1 MDRRLLRH
9 SRLLS
14 LASSLATLGLVSVM
28 ITDLRLMILMMMM
41 MRRRIMMM
49 MMMMITDLRFYRTH
63 AAAKHSSVAGSLN
76 ISAYSAGALLLRHK
90 Y

>member
-9 SRLLS
+9 SRLVS

-28 ITDLRLMILMMMM
+28 ITDLRLMMIMMM
-41 MRRRIMMM
+41 MRRRRI
-49 MMMMITDLRFYRTH
+49 MMITDLRFYRTH

-76 ISAYSAGALLLRHK
+76 ISRGAPAA
-90 Y
+90 

>member
-9 SRLLS
+9 SRLVS

-28 ITDLRLMILMMMM
+28 ITDLRLMMMMMIMIMM
-41 MRRRIMMM
+41 MRRRI
-49 MMMMITDLRFYRTH
+49 MMITDLRFYRTH

-76 ISAYSAGALLLRHK
+76 ISIPCRGAPPAA
-90 Y
+90 

>member
-28 ITDLRLMILMMMM
+28 ITDLRLMMIMMMM
-41 MRRRIMMM
+41 TIM
-49 MMMMITDLRFYRTH
+49 MMMMITVLRFYRTH

-76 ISAYSAGALLLRHK
+76 ISRGAPAA
-90 Y
+90 

>member
-9 SRLLS
+9 SRLVS

-28 ITDLRLMILMMMM
+28 ITDLRLMMMMM
-41 MRRRIMMM
+41 MIIMMM
-49 MMMMITDLRFYRTH
+49 RIMMITDLRFYRTH

-76 ISAYSAGALLLRHK
+76 NSRGAPAA
-90 Y
+90 

>member
-9 SRLLS
+9 SRLVS

-28 ITDLRLMILMMMM
+28 ITELRLMMIMMIIIMM
-41 MRRRIMMM
+41 MRI
-49 MMMMITDLRFYRTH
+49 MMITDLRFYRTH

-76 ISAYSAGALLLRHK
+76 ISRGAPAA
-90 Y
+90 

>member
-28 ITDLRLMILMMMM
+28 ITDLRLMIMMIMIMM
-41 MRRRIMMM
+41 MRI
-49 MMMMITDLRFYRTH
+49 MMITDLRFYRTH

>member
-9 SRLLS
+9 SRLVS

-28 ITDLRLMILMMMM
+28 ITDLRLMMMMIIMMIMMMM
-41 MRRRIMMM
+41 MRI
-49 MMMMITDLRFYRTH
+49 MMITDLRFYHTH

>member
-9 SRLLS
+9 SRLVS

-28 ITDLRLMILMMMM
+28 ITDLRLMMMMIMM
-41 MRRRIMMM
+41 MRI
-49 MMMMITDLRFYRTH
+49 MMITDLRFYRTH

-76 ISAYSAGALLLRHK
+76 ISRGAPAA
-90 Y
+90 

>member
-9 SRLLS
+9 SRLVS

-28 ITDLRLMILMMMM
+28 ITDLRLMMMMIMMIIMM
-41 MRRRIMMM
+41 MRI
-49 MMMMITDLRFYRTH
+49 MMITDLRFYRTH

-76 ISAYSAGALLLRHK
+76 ISRGAPAA
-90 Y
+90 

>member
-9 SRLLS
+9 SRLVS

-28 ITDLRLMILMMMM
+28 ITDLRLMMMMIMIM
-41 MRRRIMMM
+41 MMMM

-63 AAAKHSSVAGSLN
+63 AAAKHSSVAGILYLS
-76 ISAYSAGALLLRHK
+76 IQCRGAPAAA
-90 Y
+90 

>member
-1 MDRRLLRH
+1 MERRLLRH

-28 ITDLRLMILMMMM
+28 ITDLRLMMIMIMMM
-41 MRRRIMMM
+41 MRRIMI
-49 MMMMITDLRFYRTH
+49 ITDLRFYRTH

-76 ISAYSAGALLLRHK
+76 ISAYSAGALLLQHK

>member
-9 SRLLS
+9 SRLVS

-28 ITDLRLMILMMMM
+28 ITDLRLMMMTTMM
-41 MRRRIMMM
+41 MRI
-49 MMMMITDLRFYRTH
+49 MMITDLRFYRTH

-76 ISAYSAGALLLRHK
+76 ISRGAPAA
-90 Y
+90 

>member
-28 ITDLRLMILMMMM
+28 ITDLRLMMIMMM
-41 MRRRIMMM
+41 MRRRRI
-49 MMMMITDLRFYRTH
+49 MMITDLRFYRTH
-63 AAAKHSSVAGSLN
+63 AAAKHSSVAGSFSN
-76 ISAYSAGALLLRHK
+76 ISILCRGAPAA
-90 Y
+90 

>member
-28 ITDLRLMILMMMM
+28 ITDLRLMMMTIMM
-41 MRRRIMMM
+41 MRRRIMM
-49 MMMMITDLRFYRTH
+49 ITDFRFYRTH

-76 ISAYSAGALLLRHK
+76 ISRGAPAA
-90 Y
+90 

>member
-9 SRLLS
+9 SRLVS

-28 ITDLRLMILMMMM
+28 ITDLRLMIMMIMIMM
-41 MRRRIMMM
+41 MRI
-49 MMMMITDLRFYRTH
+49 MMITTLRFYRTH

-76 ISAYSAGALLLRHK
+76 ISTRCRGDPAGRNW
-90 Y
+90 

>member
-9 SRLLS
+9 SRLVS

-28 ITDLRLMILMMMM
+28 ITDLRLMIMMIMIIMM
-41 MRRRIMMM
+41 MRI
-49 MMMMITDLRFYRTH
+49 MMITDLRFYRTH

-76 ISAYSAGALLLRHK
+76 ISRGAPAA
-90 Y
+90 